1 MAAEAAPVI
10 RARSSARPAIVLV
23 LSVAVLTGCS
33 AVSTAKPGG
42 SDPGLD
48 AAAASIPHRSVS
60 PMPTAR
66 LADHLTPPTN
76 QWFSGLVFGEQ
87 PQPVFP
93 LPLSFGLTGSG
104 FAFGVPAVTTSA
116 DSIAGSYLPAVSV
129 DNGST
134 SSTITAYDAVSVTID
149 QKSSD
154 GSAVGSVV
162 IASGSPVVSYTA
174 LRAGTLNLG
183 IAFTGSG
190 RVRSATVG
198 GTGYGLITTG
208 AVSGTTVRLAEGQT
222 VELFAAPTH
231 SDPVAFGAHVSAI
244 VGGSVDYSVG
254 STTVTTTLRYRAKG
268 QNVIA
273 AMPHQQAGLVT
284 PSACSLGSYP
294 SVYGTL
300 EACSGSTLAWTSTK
314 VQASGSLDLGS
325 LSAQNKATLSAQLAD
340 DLQATPAI
348 PNDSYFGGK
357 ALYRLAN
364 LLMLAHQVGDRSV
377 ETAAQQK
384 LDDALVRWTDPKG
397 CATRSS
403 QCFVYD
409 PAAKGVVGLTAS
421 FGSDQFNDHAFHY
434 GYFLYAAGVAAKYDP
449 SLTTRIAPVMNL
461 LAADIA
467 MPGGSSQFP
476 TRRGFDPYAGH
487 SWASGYA
494 PFADGNNQESSSE
507 AVDAWNGLALWAT
520 ATGDGQLQNEASWM
534 LSAEAASAKAYW
546 TDFSTKDPVYA
557 GYAHSV
563 VGIDWGGKR
572 DYATWFSAD
581 PNAKL
586 GIQLIP
592 MSPASS
598 YLAGDPS
605 RIAQNISGAAPGGYD
620 VQFGDYLLMYSALE
634 GHGEATKA
642 LATAQQ
648 LPAEFIDDADSRSY
662 LLAWIMSHGG

>member
-1 MAAEAAPVI
+1 MLLLAALAGCSSVATTGPAQSDAGLEAA
-10 RARSSARPAIVLV
+10 L
-23 LSVAVLTGCS
+23 
-33 AVSTAKPGG
+33 GG
-42 SDPGLD
+42 
-48 AAAASIPHRSVS
+48 IPHRSVA

-76 QWFSGLVFGEQ
+76 RWFSGLVFGDQ
-87 PQPVFP
+87 AQPVFP

-104 FAFGVPAVTTSA
+104 FAFGVPTVTTSA
-116 DSIAGSYLPAVSV
+116 DTIAGAYRPAVSV
-129 DNGST
+129 DNGSG
-134 SSTITAYDAVSVTID
+134 SSTVTAYDAVSVTIT
-149 QKSSD
+149 QKDSTGAPI
-154 GSAVGSVV
+154 GSIV

-174 LRAGTLNLG
+174 LQAGTVTLG
-183 IAFTGSG
+183 TAFSGSG

-198 GTGYGLITTG
+198 DTGYGLITEGT
-208 AVSGTTVRLAEGQT
+208 VSGTALHLVAGQT
-222 VELFAAPTH
+222 AELFAAPAH
-231 SDPVAFGAHVSAI
+231 RDPVAFGANVSALT
-244 VGGSVDYSVG
+244 GGSADYSVG
-254 STTVTTTLRYRAKG
+254 SKSVTTTLRYRAAG

-284 PSACSLGSYP
+284 PSSCSLGGYP

-300 EACSGSTLAWTSTK
+300 DACSGSTLAWTSTK
-314 VQASGSLDLGS
+314 VDASGTLDLGS
-325 LSAQNKATLSAQLAD
+325 LSPADKSVISAQLAD
-340 DLQATPAI
+340 DLQSTPAI

-364 LLMLAHQVGDRSV
+364 LLMLAHQVGDTSAAA
-377 ETAAQQK
+377 TAQQQ
-384 LDDALVRWTDPKG
+384 LDDALLRWTDPKG
-397 CATRSS
+397 CSTRSS
-403 QCFVYD
+403 ECFVYD
-409 PAAKGVVGLTAS
+409 PTAKGIVGLAAS

-434 GYFLYAAGVAAKYDP
+434 GYFLYAAGIAAQYNP
-449 SLTTRIAPVMNL
+449 SLTARIAPVMNL

-467 MPGGSSQFP
+467 TPGGSSWLP
-476 TRRGFDPYAGH
+476 TRRVFNAYAGH

-507 AVDAWNGLALWAT
+507 AVDAWNGLALWAG
-520 ATGDGQLQNEASWM
+520 ATGDGGLANEATWM

-546 TDFSTKDPVYA
+546 TNFSTKDAVYS

-563 VGIDWGGKR
+563 VGISWGGKR

-592 MSPASS
+592 MSPAFD
-598 YLAGDPS
+598 YLAGDPA
-605 RIAQNISGAAPGGYD
+605 RIAQNVTGAAPQGYD

-634 GHGEATKA
+634 GRSEA
-642 LATAQQ
+642 ATALTTAQG
-648 LPAEFIDDADSRSY
+648 LPAKFIDDADSRSY

>member
-1 MAAEAAPVI
+1 MT
-10 RARSSARPAIVLV
+10 RARSSAPRPAVVLV
-23 LSVAVLTGCS
+23 LVIAVLTGCS
-33 AVSTAKPGG
+33 SVSTAKPGG

-48 AAAASIPHRSVS
+48 AAAGSIPHRSVS

-76 QWFSGLVFGEQ
+76 RWFSGLVFGEK

-116 DSIAGSYLPAVSV
+116 DTITGSYLPAVSV
-129 DNGST
+129 DDAST
-134 SSTITAYDAVSVTID
+134 SSTITAYDAASVTIT

-154 GSAVGSVV
+154 GTPIGSIV

-174 LRAGTLNLG
+174 LRGGTVTLG
-183 IAFTGSG
+183 VAFTGSG
-190 RVRSATVG
+190 HVRSATVG

-208 AVSGTTVRLAEGQT
+208 AVSGTTLRLATGQT
-222 VELFAAPTH
+222 AELFAAPTH
-231 SDPVAFGAHVSAI
+231 SDPVAFGAHLSAI
-244 VGGSVDYSVG
+244 VGASADYSIG
-254 STTVTTTLRYRAKG
+254 STTVTTTLRYQAKG
-268 QNVIA
+268 QNVVV
-273 AMPHQQAGLVT
+273 AMPHQQAGLVV
-284 PSACSLGSYP
+284 PSTCSLGSYP
-294 SVYGTL
+294 SAYGTL
-300 EACSGSTLAWTSTK
+300 EACSGSTLAWTSAK
-314 VQASGSLDLGS
+314 VPASGSLDLGS
-325 LSAQNKATLSAQLAD
+325 LSDQDKATLSAQLAA

-364 LLMLAHQVGDRSV
+364 LLMIAHQVGDRSA
-377 ETAAQQK
+377 ETGAQQK
-384 LDDALVRWTDPKG
+384 LDDALLRWTDPKG

-434 GYFLYAAGVAAKYDP
+434 GYFLYAAGVAARYEP
-449 SLTTRIAPVMNL
+449 SLTDRIAPVMNL

-476 TRRGFDPYAGH
+476 TRRMFDAYAGH

-507 AVDAWNGLALWAT
+507 AVDAWNGLSLWAT
-520 ATGDGQLQNEASWM
+520 ATGDGQLQDEATWM

-546 TDFSTKDPVYA
+546 TDFSTKDPVYT
-557 GYAHSV
+557 GYAHSI

-572 DYATWFSAD
+572 DYATWFSPD

-592 MSPASS
+592 MSPASG

-605 RIAQNISGAAPGGYD
+605 RIAQNISGAASGGYD
-620 VQFGDYLLMYSALE
+620 LPFGDYLLMYSALE
-634 GHGEATKA
+634 GHAEAVKA
-642 LATAQQ
+642 LTTAQA
-648 LPAEFIDDADSRSY
+648 LPARFIDDADSRSY
-662 LLAWIMSHGG
+662 VLAWIMSHGG

>member
-1 MAAEAAPVI
+1 VI
-10 RARSSARPAIVLV
+10 RARSRLRTAAALA
-23 LSVAVLTGCS
+23 LLLAALTGCS
-33 AVSTAKPGG
+33 VATTNPGQSG
-42 SDPGLD
+42 AGLD
-48 AAAASIPHRSVS
+48 AALSSIPHRSVS

-66 LADHLTPPTN
+66 LADHLVPPTN
-76 QWFSGLVFGEQ
+76 RWFSGLVFGDN

-104 FAFGVPAVTTSA
+104 FAFGVPTVTTSA
-116 DSIAGSYLPAVSV
+116 DTIAGAYLPAVSV
-129 DNGST
+129 DNGSG
-134 SSTITAYDAVSVTID
+134 SSTITAYDPVSVTIV
-149 QKSSD
+149 QK
-154 GSAVGSVV
+154 GSNGTPIGSIV

-174 LRAGTLNLG
+174 LRAGTVTLG
-183 IAFTGSG
+183 TAFTGSG

-198 GTGYGLITTG
+198 GTGYGLITEGTL
-208 AVSGTTVRLAEGQT
+208 SGRTLRLAQGQT

-231 SDPVAFGAHVSAI
+231 RDPVAFGAHVSALR
-244 VGGSVDYSVG
+244 GGSADYSVG
-254 STTVTTTLRYRAKG
+254 SKTVTTTLRYRAGG

-284 PSACSLGSYP
+284 PSSCSLGSYP

-300 EACSGSTLAWTSTK
+300 DACSGSTLAWTSTK
-314 VQASGSLDLGS
+314 VPANGTLDLGS
-325 LSAQNKATLSAQLAD
+325 LSAADKSVISAQLAD
-340 DLQATPAI
+340 DLRSTPAI

-364 LLMLAHQVGDRSV
+364 LLMLAHQVGDTSAA
-377 ETAAQQK
+377 TTAQQK
-384 LDDALVRWTDPKG
+384 LDDALLKWTDPKG
-397 CATRSS
+397 CSTRSS

-409 PAAKGVVGLTAS
+409 PTAKGVVGLAAS

-434 GYFLYAAGVAAKYDP
+434 GYFLYAAGIAARYSP
-449 SLTTRIAPVMNL
+449 SLTARIAPVMNL

-467 MPGGSSQFP
+467 TPEGSSRFP
-476 TRRGFDPYAGH
+476 ARRVFDAYAGH

-507 AVDAWNGLALWAT
+507 AVDAWNGLALWAA
-520 ATGDGQLQNEASWM
+520 ATGDQGLANEATWM

-546 TDFSTKDPVYA
+546 TDFSTSDHVYA
-557 GYAHSV
+557 GYAHSI
-563 VGIDWGGKR
+563 VGIAWGGKR

-592 MSPASS
+592 MSPASG
-598 YLAGDPS
+598 YLAGDSS
-605 RIAQNISGAAPGGYD
+605 RIAQNISGAASHGFD

-634 GHGEATKA
+634 GHGEAVKA
-642 LATAQQ
+642 LATAQG
-648 LPAEFIDDADSRSY
+648 LPSEFIDDADSRSY
-662 LLAWIMSHGG
+662 LLAWIMSQGG